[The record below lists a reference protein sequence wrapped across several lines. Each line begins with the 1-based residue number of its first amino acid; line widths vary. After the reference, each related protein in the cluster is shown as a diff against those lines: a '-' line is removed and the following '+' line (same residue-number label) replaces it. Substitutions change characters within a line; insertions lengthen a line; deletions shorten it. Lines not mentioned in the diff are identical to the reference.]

1 MKIIITPGACRR
13 LCLALCL
20 SIPAI
25 FSTVSAKDAAPPR
38 WSARNAAGTNV
49 SVKNRY
55 ATYAVPEGYPYAR
68 FDAPEFNVRV
78 NGKAWCGLYE
88 DLNHK
93 ARQMV
98 FGQLSFREGKRQR
111 VEVIC
116 KEPFDTFRIL
126 PANVDIA
133 DCVRT
138 GPSSLSFTIDRPK
151 QNLTFVFDEKFQ
163 DRAVLHLFCNPIEKP
178 HKDATHY
185 FGPGY
190 HNLRD
195 GGATGNLTIT
205 GDETVYIAPGAV
217 VDGSITCH
225 RLTTGGVSGQGILV
239 NSDSRFRSINN
250 SECHGGRI
258 ENIIVHS
265 RCNSWQVVYHRCDG
279 MTVDGI
285 RVVSAFYRSN
295 DGFDLTGCSNLTFKG
310 CFIRAADDCVAIKG
324 LEPQTTPPAQRPPNI
339 NLSFSGMQLWS
350 DSNCAFGIGQEA
362 RAARYE
368 NISLTDSDVLF
379 DWDDIFNS
387 QRMCYQSSLNICAME
402 GTTIRNITFDNI
414 RLHKSMRVTC
424 LGFIDDFYFGCI
436 RSSQTDP
443 GEICNVT
450 YRNITSAGD
459 TGWPNT
465 DEIRMLVWHGDGG
478 TPTKAIHDI
487 TFDNVVLN
495 GRPLERFDDLRIIAN
510 DNLGSKLL
518 YNINFNNSTENTT
531 GK

>member
-25 FSTVSAKDAAPPR
+25 FSTVSAKDAAPAR

-49 SVKNRY
+49 SVKNSY
-55 ATYAVPEGYPYAR
+55 ATYAVPEGYPYSR

-93 ARQMV
+93 AQQMV
-98 FGQLSFREGKRQR
+98 FGQFSFSEGKRQR

-151 QNLTFVFDEKFQ
+151 QNITFVFDEKFQ

-205 GDETVYIAPGAV
+205 GDKTVYIAPGAV

-295 DGFDLTGCSNLTFKG
+295 DGFDLTGCSNLTFKD
-310 CFIRAADDCVAIKG
+310 CFIRAADDCVAI
-324 LEPQTTPPAQRPPNI
+324 ET
-339 NLSFSGMQLWS
+339 
-350 DSNCAFGIGQEA
+350 
-362 RAARYE
+362 AASAYE

-387 QRMCYQSSLNICAME
+387 QRMCYQSSLNIFAMH
-402 GTTIRNITFDNI
+402 GTKINNITFDNI
-414 RLHKSMRVTC
+414 RLHKSMRVAC
-424 LGFIDDFYFGCI
+424 VGFSDDFYFGCLK
-436 RSSQTDP
+436 SSQADP
-443 GEICNVT
+443 GEISNVT
-450 YRNITSAGD
+450 FRNITSTGD

>member
-25 FSTVSAKDAAPPR
+25 FSTVSAKDAAPAR

-49 SVKNRY
+49 SVKNSY
-55 ATYAVPEGYPYAR
+55 ATYAVPEGYPYSR

-93 ARQMV
+93 AQQMV
-98 FGQLSFREGKRQR
+98 FGQFSFSEGKRQR

-151 QNLTFVFDEKFQ
+151 QNITFVFDEKFQ
-163 DRAVLHLFCNPIEKP
+163 DRAVLHLFCNHIEKP

-295 DGFDLTGCSNLTFKG
+295 DGFDLTGCSNLTFKD

-324 LEPQTTPPAQRPPNI
+324 LEQSITPPEQRAPNS

-350 DSNCAFGIGQEA
+350 DSNNAFGIGAET
-362 RAARYE
+362 AASAYE

-387 QRMCYQSSLNICAME
+387 QRMCYQSSLNIFAMH
-402 GTTIRNITFDNI
+402 GTKINNITFDNI
-414 RLHKSMRVTC
+414 RLHKSMRVAC
-424 LGFIDDFYFGCI
+424 VGFSDDFYFGCLK
-436 RSSQTDP
+436 SSQADP
-443 GEICNVT
+443 GEISNVT
-450 YRNITSAGD
+450 FRNITSTGD